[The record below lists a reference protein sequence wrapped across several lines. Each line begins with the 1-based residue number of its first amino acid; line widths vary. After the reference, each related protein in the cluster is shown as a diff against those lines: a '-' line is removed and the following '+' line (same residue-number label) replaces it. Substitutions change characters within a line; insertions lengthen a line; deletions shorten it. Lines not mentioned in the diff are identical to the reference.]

1 MSTDIEVIEREE
13 TTIKVRIPSMY
24 KVLLHNDDTTT
35 FDFVILVLTTI
46 FHKNLDDAIEVT
58 KAIHLSGQG
67 IAGAPYTLEIAR
79 EKQEEVTN
87 LSRANGF
94 PLTAT
99 FEEL

>member
-1 MSTDIEVIEREE
+1 MSTDIEVIERED
-13 TTIKVRIPSMY
+13 TTTKVRIPSMY

-46 FHKNLDDAIEVT
+46 FHRTLDDSIEIT

-67 IAGAPYTLEIAR
+67 IAGSPYTKEVAY
-79 EKQEEVTN
+79 EKTEEVTA